1 MRDFIC
7 GLVLSALCAI
17 GGAICGYEAASTKC
31 ELEKAQFHKTALE
44 QEQKAAE
51 KKHDTEN
58 LYKDAVV
65 KSQSD
70 VFADVQAIDAHWN
83 DLSAHDLN
91 ADDDSVHTDS
101 AGSID
106 AVRKDPEPPAGISKT
121 QCRCPG
127 QNRAKLQR
135 LYERQLVIAKDC
147 DITATYY
154 NRLLELYQMVS
165 NNGN

>member
-7 GLVLSALCAI
+7 GLVFCALCA
-17 GGAICGYEAASTKC
+17 GLGAVCGYEAASTKC
-31 ELEKAQFHKTALE
+31 ELEKAQFHKAALE

-58 LYKDAVV
+58 LYKDALV

-70 VFADVQAIDAHWN
+70 VFHDVQAIDAHWN
-83 DLSAHDLN
+83 DLNSHAFITD
-91 ADDDSVHTDS
+91 ADGVHSNNTGDV
-101 AGSID
+101 D

-121 QCRCPG
+121 QCKCPG
-127 QNRAKLQR
+127 ADRAKLQR
-135 LYERQLVIAKDC
+135 LYERQLVIARDC

-154 NRLLELYQMVS
+154 NKLLELYQTVS
-165 NNGN
+165 K